1 MQSLC
6 VELKM
11 EIGERYTYPAEH
23 IAGIR
28 SKHLRQSN
36 IDWEELVFHL
46 RHLEIRILEIIYL
59 PESRPLALGT
69 LIQRTK
75 RLNYSERTIRR
86 KIHKLE
92 SLGLINVIR
101 STVTIINPIL
111 NMHKNIKTLT
121 VLWNLRDRNL

>member
-1 MQSLC
+1 M
-6 VELKM
+6 ELKM
-11 EIGERYTYPAEH
+11 EIEERYSYPAENK
-23 IAGIR
+23 AGLR
-28 SKHLRQSN
+28 SKHLRQNS
-36 IDWEELVFHL
+36 IDCEELVFHL

-59 PESRPLALGT
+59 PEPRPLALGT

-75 RLNYSERTIRR
+75 KLYYSERTIRR

-92 SLGLINVIR
+92 KLGLFNVIR

-111 NMHKNIKTLT
+111 NKHKNIKTLT

>member
-1 MQSLC
+1 M
-6 VELKM
+6 ELKM
-11 EIGERYTYPAEH
+11 KIEERYTYPAENK
-23 IAGIR
+23 AGLR
-28 SKHLRQSN
+28 SKHLHQHI

-46 RHLEIRILEIIYL
+46 RHLEIRILEKLYL
-59 PESRPLALGT
+59 PEPRPQALGT

-75 RLNYSERTIRR
+75 KLYYSERTIRR